1 MRHLYQLL
9 ILSSALTLA
18 ANSAN
23 AADKISINAT
33 TSPPLFDGRCDS
45 AEWQPAIQLEL
56 PAGVSVKLMHD
67 TNSLYVCAMGKAQ
80 DYTVIDLYIEHGQT
94 RQIYNLHAS
103 AQLFERVHLD
113 ENWSDTSFWNQK
125 DWSAFWVPYAGEEE
139 TEKGPRTRFLKGSHR
154 EVQVLRRKFPGE
166 SWKMMIGI
174 SAVEHEGSFGEDFKF
189 PAEAVDTD
197 PSTWAEFS
205 FSR

>member
-1 MRHLYQLL
+1 MRHFCKQLM
-9 ILSSALTLA
+9 LSSALALA
-18 ANSAN
+18 ALSTS
-23 AADKISINAT
+23 AADKISINVT

-56 PAGVSVKLMHD
+56 PAGVSVRLMHD
-67 TNSLYVCAMGKAQ
+67 DDSLYVCAMGKPQ
-80 DYTVIDLYIEHGQT
+80 DFTVIDLYIEHGQT
-94 RQIYNLHAS
+94 GQIYNLHAS
-103 AQLFERVHLD
+103 AQLFERVYAD
-113 ENWSDTSFWNQK
+113 ESWSETRFWNQQ

-154 EVQVLRRKFPGE
+154 EVQVLRRKFPAG

-174 SAVEHEGSFGEDFKF
+174 SAVEHEGSFSADLTF